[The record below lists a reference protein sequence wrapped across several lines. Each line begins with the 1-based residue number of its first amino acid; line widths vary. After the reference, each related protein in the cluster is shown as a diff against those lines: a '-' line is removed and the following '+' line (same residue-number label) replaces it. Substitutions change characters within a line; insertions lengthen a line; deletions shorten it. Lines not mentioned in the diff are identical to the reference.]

1 MNNIQAYLSS
11 LNSGGAQSRPKP
23 GGQRPRPVPPK
34 ENPWIPPRERPIDR
48 PRPIRPPEAA
58 GGGMSVHGWP
68 ADRPQPRPQPGGQKP
83 GASASPRP
91 GVTAHG
97 TIPPKKNPWIPPRER
112 PIDRPAQRPP
122 IAAQPTPAP
131 TAPPTEWWK
140 RNPSDITELLRQLSV
155 NAGQM
160 GMPGGNVG
168 AVQKPAFGTMGQA
181 VIPQDMR
188 TYGQAPNMGEATFF
202 QQSMNGGMA
211 PIAAMSPLGVPAGW
225 NPLGN
230 QTGAKP
236 KPSNN
241 PSKISKEDAI
251 RREMRLLAGALPS
264 VSMGMFDPRKLI
276 GNIR

>member
-1 MNNIQAYLSS
+1 MKDLQAYLSS
-11 LNSGGAQSRPKP
+11 LNSGGAQSANLRPGQAGGRPNPSATARPTPSVKP
-23 GGQRPRPVPPK
+23 ESGGQRPRP
-34 ENPWIPPRERPIDR
+34 
-48 PRPIRPPEAA
+48 
-58 GGGMSVHGWP
+58 
-68 ADRPQPRPQPGGQKP
+68 
-83 GASASPRP
+83 
-91 GVTAHG
+91 
-97 TIPPKKNPWIPPRER
+97 IPPKKNPWIPPRER
-112 PIDRPAQRPP
+112 PIDRPAQRPPIAAQPAPASATAKQQAIGNMISKLPQWSMLGIGRGDAQKLLGMYKKNLSSTPP

-168 AVQKPAFGTMGQA
+168 AVQKPAFGTMGQP

-225 NPLGN
+225 NPLG
-230 QTGAKP
+230 
-236 KPSNN
+236 
-241 PSKISKEDAI
+241 
-251 RREMRLLAGALPS
+251 R
-264 VSMGMFDPRKLI
+264 
-276 GNIR
+276 

>member
-1 MNNIQAYLSS
+1 MIDLQAYLSS
-11 LNSGGAQSRPKP
+11 LNSGGAQARPKP
-23 GGQRPRPVPPK
+23 GGQRPQPVPPK
-34 ENPWIPPRERPIDR
+34 NSMIPPRERPIDR

-68 ADRPQPRPQPGGQKP
+68 ADKPQPRPQPGGQKP
-83 GASASPRP
+83 SASASPRP

-97 TIPPKKNPWIPPRER
+97 TIPDKNNPWIPPRER

-122 IAAQPTPAP
+122 VAAQPTPAP

-225 NPLGN
+225 NPLG
-230 QTGAKP
+230 QAPAQKP
-236 KPSNN
+236 PRPSRPSRPSNQRGQGN
-241 PSKISKEDAI
+241 DTGGFGIVNG
-251 RREMRLLAGALPS
+251 R
-264 VSMGMFDPRKLI
+264 I
-276 GNIR
+276 GIVGLR